1 MPPDHWEVEVEVHV
15 LHSAFVAT
23 RRWAKALSLPGRVG
37 VPVREAPLPLS
48 AESSDP
54 PSQWGRGEAPR
65 YCLGGRGNPGSPRGF
80 CGFR

>member
-37 VPVREAPLPLS
+37 VPVR
-48 AESSDP
+48 
-54 PSQWGRGEAPR
+54 
-65 YCLGGRGNPGSPRGF
+65 
-80 CGFR
+80 